1 MEQQNS
7 YGMKKKILF
16 VSLGCDKNLVDSEM
30 MLGLL
35 AKTGC
40 EFTGDEREA
49 DVVVI
54 NTCCFIKDAL
64 EESIET
70 ILEMAEY
77 KKTGR
82 CKGLIVAGCLGQ
94 RYEKEFFE
102 ELPEVDAV
110 VGTAAYES
118 IAEVADEVLE
128 GARQMKRLED
138 IDRPMDGAN
147 GCLRLRSTAP
157 YFAYLKISEGCDNH
171 CTYCV
176 IPRLR
181 GRHRSRTLESLV
193 AEAELLAAEGVK
205 ELVLVAQDTSI
216 YGRDIYGEPRLHT
229 LLEKLNDIE
238 GLAWIR
244 LLYCYPETLTD
255 ETIAAM
261 ARCEKVCHYIDMP
274 IQHASDTVLKRMGR
288 RSSQA
293 LIREKIAKLRAA
305 MPDIALRTTLI
316 VGFPGETEEEFQDL
330 KDFIAEMK
338 FDRLGVFSY
347 SQEDGTPAARMEN
360 QIDDELKEE
369 RREELMDM
377 QKSISA
383 ALCEQE
389 TGTVKEVLIEGRLPE
404 EEIYCGRTRRDAPEI
419 DGLVFVSSEEELYSG
434 DFVQVQ
440 IREAGDYDLIGDVIY
455 GDESA
460 E

>member
-1 MEQQNS
+1 ME
-7 YGMKKKILF
+7 KTVALT
-16 VSLGCDKNLVDSEM
+16 SLGCDKNRVDSEV

-35 AKTGC
+35 AKAG
-40 EFTGDEREA
+40 FRLAADEA
-49 DVVVI
+49 DADIIVV

-70 ILEMAEY
+70 ILEMAGY

-94 RYEKEFFE
+94 RYEKEFFD
-102 ELPEVDAV
+102 ELPEVDAI

-118 IAEVADEVLE
+118 IAEVADAVLQ
-128 GARQMKRLED
+128 GGQRLKRLED
-138 IDRPMDGAN
+138 IDRPMDNAN
-147 GCLRLRSTAP
+147 GCLRLPSTAP

-176 IPRLR
+176 IPKLR
-181 GRHRSRTLESLV
+181 GRHRSRTLESLT
-193 AEAELLAAEGVK
+193 AEAEMLVAKGVK
-205 ELVLVAQDTSI
+205 ELVLVAQDTSV
-216 YGRDIYGEPRLHT
+216 YGRDLYGEPKLHT
-229 LLEKLNDIE
+229 LLEKLNEIE

-244 LLYCYPETLTD
+244 LLYCYPETLTE
-255 ETIAAM
+255 ETITAM

-288 RSSQA
+288 RSSQK
-293 LIREKIAKLRAA
+293 LIREKMDKLRAA

-316 VGFPGETEEEFQDL
+316 VGFPGETEQEFQEL
-330 KDFIAEMK
+330 KDFISESK
-338 FDRLGVFSY
+338 FDRLGVFAY
-347 SQEDGTPAARMEN
+347 SQEDGTPAARLEN
-360 QIDDELKEE
+360 QIDEDLKER
-369 RREELMDM
+369 RREEIMDL

-383 ALCEQE
+383 ALCERE

-419 DGLVFVSSEEELYSG
+419 DGMVFVSAEEELYSG
-434 DFVQVQ
+434 EFVQVK
-440 IREAGDYDLIGDVIY
+440 IREAGDYDLIGDVTD